1 MRKLLIPLLFICSN
15 MCMAN
20 DAKILDVKAELTSA
34 QKFNFIVT
42 VKHADTGW
50 KHYADAWR
58 IYTPEGGLIG
68 ERVLYHPHVNEQ
80 PFTRN
85 LLGVRIPQGLNE
97 VVIKASCSKTGENK
111 KGYTLKLQ

>member
-1 MRKLLIPLLFICSN
+1 MQKMFMFLLIIYSGISI
-15 MCMAN
+15 ASE
-20 DAKILDVKAELTSA
+20 AKIIDVKAELTSA

-50 KHYADAWR
+50 DHYADAWR
-58 IYTPEGGLIG
+58 IYTPDGELIG

-85 LLGVRIPQGLNE
+85 LLGIRIPQDLHE
-97 VVIKASCSKTGENK
+97 VVIKASCSKFGESK

>member
-1 MRKLLIPLLFICSN
+1 MQKMLMFFFFFYSGIS
-15 MCMAN
+15 MAS

-50 KHYADAWR
+50 DHYADAWR
-58 IYTPEGGLIG
+58 IYTPDGYLIG
-68 ERVLYHPHVNEQ
+68 ERVLYHPH
-80 PFTRN
+80 
-85 LLGVRIPQGLNE
+85 LLGIRIPNDLHE
-97 VVIKASCSKTGENK
+97 VVIKASCSKFGENK